1 MIIEGGRMLDSI
13 LKMNRIEKKFG
24 ETKVLKGVDFTLKR
38 GEVHA
43 LVGGNGAGKST
54 LMKIMTGVYSKD
66 GGEIWIED
74 KLVDFKKREDASK
87 NGIEMI
93 FQELSLVQSMTVAQN
108 VFLGN
113 EIQKNGMI
121 DEQEMNRKARSALL
135 NLGIDIDPKA
145 KVESLSVGLS
155 QMVEIAKAV
164 IKNAKILV
172 FDEPTASLSDG
183 ETKQLFQLIND
194 LKDKGVTMVYIS
206 HRMNEIMNIADRI
219 TILKDGTNVLTDEI
233 ANLSLENI
241 VSFFV
246 DENGPAFE
254 WKKRDYSQDESILK
268 VENLTINQDVSQIS
282 FEVKK
287 GEILGIAGLMGSGR
301 TEILESLF
309 GINPLESGEIYID
322 NQKSTI
328 KNTRDAIKAGLG
340 LVPEDRR
347 KQGLVLSH
355 SVKEN
360 NILPILKKLSFID
373 FVINEK
379 ESQKV
384 TKKNVSDF
392 NIKTSSI
399 DKKISLLSGGNQQKV
414 VISKWLNTNPKVMLL
429 DEPTAGVDIGAKM
442 EIINIIREYAD
453 KGNGVLLVSSELAEL
468 LAACDRILV
477 LFNGKIVNDIKREE
491 ISCEEELQHAIQA
504 G

>member
-1 MIIEGGRMLDSI
+1 MLDSI
-13 LKMNRIEKKFG
+13 LKMEMIEKKFG
-24 ETKVLKGVDFTLKR
+24 ETKVLKDVDFTLKK

-66 GGEIWIED
+66 GGEIRIED
-74 KLVDFKKREDASK
+74 QLVEFKNREDASK

-108 VFLGN
+108 IFLGS
-113 EIQKNGMI
+113 ELQKNKRI
-121 DEQEMNRKARSALL
+121 DEKEMNRKARSVLL
-135 NLGIDIDPKA
+135 SLGIDIDPKA
-145 KVESLSVGLS
+145 KVENLSVGLS

-164 IKNAKILV
+164 IKDAKILV
-172 FDEPTASLSDG
+172 FDEPTASLSDA
-183 ETKQLFQLIND
+183 ESKQLFQLIND
-194 LKDKGVTMVYIS
+194 LKANGVTMVYIS
-206 HRMNEIMNIADRI
+206 HRMNEIMSIADRI

-233 ANLSLENI
+233 ANLRLEDI

-246 DENGPAFE
+246 GENGPTFE
-254 WKKRDYSQDESILK
+254 WKKREYAQDEAILK
-268 VENLTINQDVSQIS
+268 VDNLTINNAISELS

-301 TEILESLF
+301 TEILEGLF
-309 GINPLESGEIYID
+309 GISPVVSGDIFID
-322 NQKSTI
+322 NKKSSI
-328 KNTRDAIKAGLG
+328 KNTRDAIKSGMG

-360 NILPILKKLSFID
+360 NILPILKKLSFAD
-373 FVINEK
+373 LVINEK
-379 ESQKV
+379 ESQKI
-384 TKKNVSDF
+384 TKENVSDF

-429 DEPTAGVDIGAKM
+429 DEPTAGVDIGAKT
-442 EIINIIREYAD
+442 EIINIIRDYAD
-453 KGNGVLLVSSELAEL
+453 KGNGVLFVSSELAEL

-477 LFNGKIVNDIKREE
+477 LFDGKIINDIKREE

>member
-1 MIIEGGRMLDSI
+1 MCDSI
-13 LKMNRIEKKFG
+13 LKMEGISKKFG
-24 ETKVLKGVDFTLKR
+24 ETTVLKNVDFHLQK

-54 LMKIMTGVYSKD
+54 LMKIMTGVYTKD
-66 GGEIWIED
+66 SGEIYIED
-74 KLVDFKKREDASK
+74 QLMNFKNRDDASK

-93 FQELSLVQSMTVAQN
+93 FQELSLVQSMTVAEN
-108 VFLGN
+108 IFLGN
-113 EIQKNGMI
+113 ERQKNLVI
-121 DEQEMNRKARSALL
+121 DDKEMNEKAKAVLL
-135 NLGIDIDPKA
+135 NLGIEINPKD

-155 QMVEIAKAV
+155 QMVEIAKAIV
-164 IKNAKILV
+164 KDAKILV

-183 ETKQLFQLIND
+183 ETKQLFRLINE
-194 LKDKGVTMVYIS
+194 LKEKGVTMVYIS
-206 HRMNEIMNIADRI
+206 HRMNEIMGIADRI
-219 TILKDGTNVLTDEI
+219 TILKDGANVLTDKI
-233 ANLSLENI
+233 ANLSLEDI

-246 DENGPAFE
+246 GKTGGSFE
-254 WKKRDYSQDESILK
+254 WKKREYSCDESVLK
-268 VENLTINQDVSQIS
+268 VDNLTVNDVISEIS
-282 FEVKK
+282 FDVKK

-301 TEILESLF
+301 TEILEALF
-309 GINPLESGEIYID
+309 GIRPIRSGEVLID
-322 NQKSTI
+322 TQKSLI
-328 KNTRDAIKAGLG
+328 KNTRDAIKAGFG

-360 NILPILKKLSFID
+360 NILPILKKLARGN
-373 FVINEK
+373 FVISEK
-379 ESQKV
+379 SSQKV
-384 TKKNVSDF
+384 TKENVSNF
-392 NIKTSSI
+392 NIKTSSV

-429 DEPTAGVDIGAKM
+429 DEPTAGVDIGAKT
-442 EIINIIREYAD
+442 EIINIIRDYAD
-453 KGNGVLLVSSELAEL
+453 EGNGVVFVSSELAEL

-477 LFNGKIVNDIKREE
+477 LFDGQIVNEMKREE

>member
-1 MIIEGGRMLDSI
+1 
-13 LKMNRIEKKFG
+13 
-24 ETKVLKGVDFTLKR
+24 
-38 GEVHA
+38 
-43 LVGGNGAGKST
+43 
-54 LMKIMTGVYSKD
+54 
-66 GGEIWIED
+66 
-74 KLVDFKKREDASK
+74 
-87 NGIEMI
+87 
-93 FQELSLVQSMTVAQN
+93 
-108 VFLGN
+108 
-113 EIQKNGMI
+113 
-121 DEQEMNRKARSALL
+121 
-135 NLGIDIDPKA
+135 
-145 KVESLSVGLS
+145 
-155 QMVEIAKAV
+155 
-164 IKNAKILV
+164 
-172 FDEPTASLSDG
+172 
-183 ETKQLFQLIND
+183 
-194 LKDKGVTMVYIS
+194 MVYIS

-233 ANLSLENI
+233 ANLCLEDI

-246 DENGPAFE
+246 GENGPTFE

-268 VENLTINQDVSQIS
+268 VENLTINHAISEIS

-301 TEILESLF
+301 TEILEGLF
-309 GINPLESGEIYID
+309 GISPIEAGEIYID
-322 NQKSTI
+322 NQKSAI
-328 KNTRDAIKAGLG
+328 RNTRDAIKSGLG

-373 FVINEK
+373 FVIDEK

-429 DEPTAGVDIGAKM
+429 DEPTAGVDIGAKT

-453 KGNGVLLVSSELAEL
+453 KGNGVLFVSSELAEL

-477 LFNGKIVNDIKREE
+477 LFDGKIVNDIKREE

>member
-1 MIIEGGRMLDSI
+1 MLDSI
-13 LKMNRIEKKFG
+13 LQMKLIEKKFG

-66 GGEIWIED
+66 GGEIRIED
-74 KLVDFKKREDASK
+74 RLVDFKNREDASK

-108 VFLGN
+108 IFLGN
-113 EIQKNGMI
+113 ELQKNKLI
-121 DEQEMNRKARSALL
+121 DEKQMNQQAKDVLL
-135 NLGIDIDPKA
+135 SLGIDIDPKA
-145 KVESLSVGLS
+145 RVESLSVGLS

-164 IKNAKILV
+164 IKDAKILV
-172 FDEPTASLSDG
+172 FDEPTASLSDS
-183 ETKQLFQLIND
+183 ESKQLFRLINE
-194 LKDKGVTMVYIS
+194 LKEKGVTMVYIS
-206 HRMNEIMNIADRI
+206 HRMNEIMDIADRI
-219 TILKDGTNVLTDEI
+219 TILKDGINVLTDEI
-233 ANLSLENI
+233 ANLCLEDI

-246 DENGPAFE
+246 GENGPTFE
-254 WKKRDYSQDESILK
+254 WKKRDYAQDESILK
-268 VENLTINQDVSQIS
+268 VNNLTINETISGIS

-301 TEILESLF
+301 TEILEGLF
-309 GINPLESGEIYID
+309 GINPIASGEIVID
-322 NQKSTI
+322 NKKSTI
-328 KNTRDAIKAGLG
+328 RNTRDAIKSGMG

-360 NILPILKKLSFID
+360 NILPILRRLSFID
-373 FVINEK
+373 LVINEK
-379 ESQKV
+379 ESQKI
-384 TKKNVSDF
+384 TKANVSDF
-392 NIKTSSI
+392 NIKTTSI

-429 DEPTAGVDIGAKM
+429 DEPTAGVDIGAKT
-442 EIINIIREYAD
+442 EIINIIRDYAD
-453 KGNGVLLVSSELAEL
+453 EGNGVLFVSSELAEL

-477 LFNGKIVNDIKREE
+477 LFDGKIINDIKREE

>member
-1 MIIEGGRMLDSI
+1 MIVEGERMLDSI
-13 LKMNRIEKKFG
+13 LKMNKIEKKFG
-24 ETKVLKGVDFTLKR
+24 ETKVLKDVDFTLKR

-66 GGEIWIED
+66 GGEIRIED
-74 KLVDFKKREDASK
+74 QLVDFKNREDASK

-108 VFLGN
+108 IFLGS
-113 EIQKNGMI
+113 ELQKNGLI
-121 DEQEMNRKARSALL
+121 DEKEMNRKARAALL

-164 IKNAKILV
+164 IKDAKILV

-183 ETKQLFQLIND
+183 ESKQLFQLIND

-233 ANLSLENI
+233 ANLCLEDI

-246 DENGPAFE
+246 GENGPTFE

-268 VENLTINQDVSQIS
+268 VENLTINHAISEIS

-301 TEILESLF
+301 TEILEGLF
-309 GINPLESGEIYID
+309 GISPIEAGEIYID

-328 KNTRDAIKAGLG
+328 KNTRDAIKSGLG

-373 FVINEK
+373 FVIDEK
-379 ESQKV
+379 ESQEV

-429 DEPTAGVDIGAKM
+429 DEPTAGVDIGAKT

-453 KGNGVLLVSSELAEL
+453 KGNGVLFVSSELAEL

-477 LFNGKIVNDIKREE
+477 LFDGKIVNDIKREE

>member
-1 MIIEGGRMLDSI
+1 MIVEGERMLDSI
-13 LKMNRIEKKFG
+13 LKMNKIGKKFG
-24 ETKVLKGVDFTLKR
+24 ETKVLKDVDFTLKR

-66 GGEIWIED
+66 GGEIRIED
-74 KLVDFKKREDASK
+74 QLVDFKNREDASK

-108 VFLGN
+108 IFLGS
-113 EIQKNGMI
+113 ELQKSGLI
-121 DEQEMNRKARSALL
+121 DEKEMNRKARAALL

-164 IKNAKILV
+164 IKDAKILV

-183 ETKQLFQLIND
+183 ESKQLFQLIND
-194 LKDKGVTMVYIS
+194 LKNKGVTMVYIS

-233 ANLSLENI
+233 ASLCLEDI

-246 DENGPAFE
+246 GENGPTFE
-254 WKKRDYSQDESILK
+254 WKKREYSQDESILK
-268 VENLTINQDVSQIS
+268 VDNLTINHAISEIS

-301 TEILESLF
+301 TEILEGLF
-309 GINPLESGEIYID
+309 GISPIEAGEIYID

-328 KNTRDAIKAGLG
+328 KNARDAIKSGLG

-355 SVKEN
+355 SVKDN

-373 FVINEK
+373 FVIDEK
-379 ESQKV
+379 ESQEV

-429 DEPTAGVDIGAKM
+429 DEPTAGVDIGAKT

-477 LFNGKIVNDIKREE
+477 LFDGKIVNDIKREE